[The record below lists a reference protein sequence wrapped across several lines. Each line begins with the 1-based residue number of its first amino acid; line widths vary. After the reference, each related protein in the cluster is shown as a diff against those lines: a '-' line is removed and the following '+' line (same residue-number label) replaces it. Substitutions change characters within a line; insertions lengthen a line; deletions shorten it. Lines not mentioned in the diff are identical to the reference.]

1 MVWKRVLGA
10 VIFGVVFLGTLIWGG
25 LPFTFGIA
33 IAAAIGAV
41 ELFSLFESK
50 GVIIGTAALIGI
62 MGSVAYVFLAHFEGN
77 VSYGYVTVGLLLVCF
92 LWYMVVLRHVR
103 STNAIALTVLA
114 PLITGL
120 CLSHLVLLRDIAD
133 VSKPVGKGW
142 VIVIFVVA
150 LIWVYD
156 IFAWAV
162 GRKVGRRKIVPAI
175 SPNKS
180 LEGMVAGTVAAIAAS
195 LLFRYLIT
203 WILGNNSYPW
213 LTNGVAVV
221 VGVLVCILGPV
232 GDLAESLIKR
242 DYGVKDTGKI
252 ILAHGGIMDRFD
264 STLFVAPAVYYYLL
278 LFVLT

>member
-1 MVWKRVLGA
+1 MWKRVLGA
-10 VIFGVVFLGTLIWGG
+10 VLFGLVFLGTLIWGG

-33 IAAAIGAV
+33 VAATIGTI

-50 GVIIGTAALIGI
+50 GVVIGTAALIGI
-62 MGSVAYVFLAHFEGN
+62 LGSIAYVFLAHFEGY
-77 VSYGYVTVGLLLVCF
+77 VSYGYVTVGILLVCF
-92 LWYMVVLRHVR
+92 LWYMTVLRHVR

-120 CLSHLVLLRDIAD
+120 CLSHLVLLRDMAD

-142 VIVIFVVA
+142 IIVIFVVA

-162 GRKVGRRKIVPAI
+162 GRKVGKRKIVPAI

-180 LEGMVAGTVAAIAAS
+180 LEGMVAGTVAVIAAS

-203 WILGNNSYPW
+203 WILGNNSYSW
-213 LTNGVAVV
+213 FSNGVAVV
-221 VGVLVCILGPV
+221 VGVMVCVLGPI

-252 ILAHGGIMDRFD
+252 ILAHGGVMDRFD

-278 LFVLT
+278 LFVIA

>member
-10 VIFGVVFLGTLIWGG
+10 VIFGLIFLGTLIWGG

-33 IAAAIGAV
+33 FAAAVGAV

-62 MGSVAYVFLAHFEGN
+62 MGSIAYVFLAHFEGN
-77 VSYGYVTVGLLLVCF
+77 VSYGYVTVGLLFVSF
-92 LWYMVVLRHVR
+92 LWYMIVLRHVR

-120 CLSHLVLLRDIAD
+120 CLSHLVLLRDMAD
-133 VSKPVGKGW
+133 AAEPAGKGW
-142 VIVIFVVA
+142 IIVIFVVA

-162 GRKVGRRKIVPAI
+162 GRKVGRRKIVPGI

-180 LEGMVAGTVAAIAAS
+180 LEGMVAGTVAAVSAS

-213 LTNGVAVV
+213 FSNGVAVII
-221 VGVLVCILGPV
+221 GVLVCLLGPV

-264 STLFVAPAVYYYLL
+264 STLFVVPAVYYYLL

>member
-221 VGVLVCILGPV
+221 IGVLVCILGPV